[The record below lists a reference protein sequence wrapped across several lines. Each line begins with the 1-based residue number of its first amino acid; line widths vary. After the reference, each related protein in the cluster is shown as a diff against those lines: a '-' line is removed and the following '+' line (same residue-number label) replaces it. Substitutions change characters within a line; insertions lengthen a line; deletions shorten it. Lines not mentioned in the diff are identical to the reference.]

1 MEVVDSQQL
10 RRCRFFATVR
20 IYPCMSPADTLHNSS
35 EDVDRGGGGPWR
47 WRIVEVVKL
56 RSFNRLAT
64 AQKM

>member
-10 RRCRFFATVR
+10 RRCRFFVTVR

-47 WRIVEVVKL
+47 W
-56 RSFNRLAT
+56 
-64 AQKM
+64 